1 MVEQFGLEIILSFRV
16 KIPPLISGTMSGI
29 FFFILQA
36 EELSMT
42 VVPSLVNLLAH
53 FLDISPPAE
62 KIAMLGLSL
71 MASCI
76 PITSNVELL
85 KITSLPILLLEATGI
100 SLVMGNF
107 NSDNTFRIS
116 EPTSP
121 VQPTIAIFII

>member
-29 FFFILQA
+29 SFFILQA

-42 VVPSLVNLLAH
+42 VVPNSVNLLAH

-85 KITSLPILLLEATGI
+85 KITSLPQKLI
-100 SLVMGNF
+100 SKHFYYSN
-107 NSDNTFRIS
+107 
-116 EPTSP
+116 
-121 VQPTIAIFII
+121 

>member
-1 MVEQFGLEIILSFRV
+1 
-16 KIPPLISGTMSGI
+16 
-29 FFFILQA
+29 
-36 EELSMT
+36 MT
-42 VVPSLVNLLAH
+42 VVPNSVNLLAH

-100 SLVMGNF
+100 SLVIGNF
-107 NSDNTFRIS
+107 NSDNT
-116 EPTSP
+116 
-121 VQPTIAIFII
+121 